1 MRRLSNHSNRPRSWV
16 SLADKWLIRKQR
28 FRLAIVNMIVLT
40 IIWIGLSFFVYLL
53 LVDYT
58 DHSIDRRLMT
68 MAGQVITQDLTG
80 SFGIEIPEFH
90 SGTNDL
96 LISIWNLIPQP
107 QWIQG
112 NAMTQDLQTKLAEM
126 ASTLKSNTSFQNV
139 TISGTNFRVLEIKLL
154 ANPTRVL
161 QVSEDVGPIMTVV
174 NDLLGLLLAAGL
186 LGVILTIVGGY
197 SLGLWTLRP
206 LMAARKREQELVT
219 DISHELRTPLS
230 VMSTHLELLLRH
242 VEEPLADHLNWV
254 EAIYSENRRMAHLV
268 EDLLE
273 MARIEAG
280 EQFIKAAPVYLTEI
294 CQEVAAVF
302 EPVITEKGLTFRGD
316 IAEVGYVFGDAMRL
330 RQLLFIL
337 LDNAQKYTNQGEI
350 RLLASKLNNFVDLTV
365 SDTGIGIPSDLLS
378 RVTERFVRA
387 DSARTRTKST
397 GLGLAIAKRIVAAHQ
412 GKLSIQSEVNKGTSI
427 TIRLKIY
434 DPVTDKMR

>member
-1 MRRLSNHSNRPRSWV
+1 MSNHSNRPRSWV

-80 SFGIEIPEFH
+80 TIGIEIPEFH
-90 SGTNDL
+90 SGNNDL

-112 NAMTQDLQTKLAEM
+112 NTMTQDLQTKLANM
-126 ASTLKSNTSFQNV
+126 ASSLKSNTSFQNV
-139 TISGTNFRVLEIKLL
+139 TIDGTNFRVLEIKLL

-242 VEEPLADHLNWV
+242 VEEPLSDHLNWV

-280 EQFIKAAPVYLTEI
+280 EQFIKAAPVDLTEI

-302 EPVITEKGLTFRGD
+302 EPVITEKGLAFRGD
-316 IAEVGYVFGDAMRL
+316 IPDVGYVFGDSMRL

-350 RLLASKLNNFVDLTV
+350 HLLASKANNFVDLTV
-365 SDTGIGIPSDLLS
+365 ADTGIGIPSDLLS
-378 RVTERFVRA
+378 RVTERFVRG

-397 GLGLAIAKRIVAAHQ
+397 GLGLAIAKRIVSAHQ

-434 DPVTDKMR
+434 DPVNDKMR

>member
-1 MRRLSNHSNRPRSWV
+1 
-16 SLADKWLIRKQR
+16 
-28 FRLAIVNMIVLT
+28 MIVLT

-80 SFGIEIPEFH
+80 TIGIEIPEFH
-90 SGTNDL
+90 FGNNDL

-112 NAMTQDLQTKLAEM
+112 NTMTQDLQTKLANM
-126 ASTLKSNTSFQNV
+126 ASSLKSNTSFQNV
-139 TISGTNFRVLEIKLL
+139 TIDGTNFRVLEIKLL

-242 VEEPLADHLNWV
+242 VEEPLSDHLNWV

-280 EQFIKAAPVYLTEI
+280 EQFIKAAPVDLTEI

-302 EPVITEKGLTFRGD
+302 EPVITEKGLAFRGD
-316 IAEVGYVFGDAMRL
+316 IPDVGYVFGDSMRL

-350 RLLASKLNNFVDLTV
+350 HLLASKANNFVDLTV
-365 SDTGIGIPSDLLS
+365 ADTGIGIPSDLLS
-378 RVTERFVRA
+378 RVTERFVRG

-434 DPVTDKMR
+434 DPVNDKMR

>member
-1 MRRLSNHSNRPRSWV
+1 
-16 SLADKWLIRKQR
+16 
-28 FRLAIVNMIVLT
+28 MIVLT
-40 IIWIGLSFFVYLL
+40 IIWIGVSFFVYLL

-80 SFGIEIPEFH
+80 TIGIEIPEFH
-90 SGTNDL
+90 SGNNDL

-112 NAMTQDLQTKLAEM
+112 NTMTQDLQTKLANM
-126 ASTLKSNTSFQNV
+126 ASSLKSNTSFQNV
-139 TISGTNFRVLEIKLL
+139 TIDGTNFRVLEIKLL

-242 VEEPLADHLNWV
+242 VEEPLSDHLNWV

-280 EQFIKAAPVYLTEI
+280 EQFIKAAPVDLTEI

-302 EPVITEKGLTFRGD
+302 EPVITEKGLAFRGD
-316 IAEVGYVFGDAMRL
+316 IPDVGYVFGDSMRL

-350 RLLASKLNNFVDLTV
+350 HLLASKANNFVDLTV
-365 SDTGIGIPSDLLS
+365 ADTGIGIPSDLLS
-378 RVTERFVRA
+378 RVTERFVRG

-397 GLGLAIAKRIVAAHQ
+397 GLGLAIAKRIVSAHQ

-434 DPVTDKMR
+434 DPVNDKMR

>member
-1 MRRLSNHSNRPRSWV
+1 
-16 SLADKWLIRKQR
+16 
-28 FRLAIVNMIVLT
+28 
-40 IIWIGLSFFVYLL
+40 
-53 LVDYT
+53 
-58 DHSIDRRLMT
+58 MT

-80 SFGIEIPEFH
+80 AIGIEIPEFH
-90 SGTNDL
+90 SGNNDL

-139 TISGTNFRVLEIKLL
+139 SIGGTNFRVLEIKLL

-242 VEEPLADHLNWV
+242 VEEPLTDHLNWV

-280 EQFIKAAPVYLTEI
+280 EQFIKAAPVDLTEI

-302 EPVITEKGLTFRGD
+302 EPVITEKGLAFRGD
-316 IAEVGYVFGDAMRL
+316 IAEVGYVFGDSMRL

-337 LDNAQKYTNQGEI
+337 LDNAQK
-350 RLLASKLNNFVDLTV
+350 
-365 SDTGIGIPSDLLS
+365 
-378 RVTERFVRA
+378 
-387 DSARTRTKST
+387 
-397 GLGLAIAKRIVAAHQ
+397 
-412 GKLSIQSEVNKGTSI
+412 
-427 TIRLKIY
+427 
-434 DPVTDKMR
+434 

>member
-1 MRRLSNHSNRPRSWV
+1 MSNHSNRPRSWV

-80 SFGIEIPEFH
+80 TIGIEIPEFH
-90 SGTNDL
+90 FGNNDL

-112 NAMTQDLQTKLAEM
+112 NTMTQDLQTKLANM
-126 ASTLKSNTSFQNV
+126 ASSLKSNTSFQNV
-139 TISGTNFRVLEIKLL
+139 TIDGTNFRVLEIKLL

-242 VEEPLADHLNWV
+242 VEEPLSDHLNWV

-280 EQFIKAAPVYLTEI
+280 EQFIKAAPVDLTEI

-302 EPVITEKGLTFRGD
+302 EPVITEKGLAFRGD
-316 IAEVGYVFGDAMRL
+316 IPDVGYVFGDSMRL

-350 RLLASKLNNFVDLTV
+350 HLLASKANNFVDLTV
-365 SDTGIGIPSDLLS
+365 ADTGIGIPSDLLS
-378 RVTERFVRA
+378 RVTERFVRG

-434 DPVTDKMR
+434 DPVNDKMR